1 MKTSALYKI
10 INWSTSEVLMHTR
23 YLNLLLTCGPG
34 YIRSDTFSDSQGT
47 STENTEEYEGLSCY
61 APREATTVSKVV
73 NMQTHPGFFKAASLM
88 SLLLA
93 AESRAELQ
101 ILCSNLEMMAGQPRV
116 GVLNLT
122 FCPVSA
128 GLTAFAA
135 CPVCGKGKRNRD
147 RLVGVPGL

>member
-1 MKTSALYKI
+1 MGQVTFVQTPSQTPRAQVLRILRSMRAL
-10 INWSTSEVLMHTR
+10 VAM
-23 YLNLLLTCGPG
+23 PG
-34 YIRSDTFSDSQGT
+34 
-47 STENTEEYEGLSCY
+47 E
-61 APREATTVSKVV
+61 APTVSKVV

-135 CPVCGKGKRNRD
+135 CPVCGKEK
-147 RLVGVPGL
+147 